1 MSGNEYDGVL
11 GLGKVSPEVLERS
24 VFSLL
29 PMEAEP
35 TLDGGTISLDG
46 KAVIAHSPSIDV
58 PLDALGF
65 FAFHYAASRA
75 RLGIASLLVCALPCL
90 VCGR

>member
-1 MSGNEYDGVL
+1 VSGNEYDGVL

-46 KAVIAHSPSIDV
+46 KAVIAHSPSIGARAGLA
-58 PLDALGF
+58 LDE
-65 FAFHYAASRA
+65 AAETTS
-75 RLGIASLLVCALPCL
+75 
-90 VCGR
+90 